1 MQRGTKYCLSRTGP
15 ELARIFGY
23 PDCLSALG
31 LELSNR
37 VNGIDGVIYLFSL
50 LSTVSDKAAERVEG
64 VAPAPTLIVSQLKSD
79 SLKLSRFFIL
89 VRAFLKMRA
98 SYTTSTAV

>member
-98 SYTTSTAV
+98 PYTTSTAV